1 VNINQPLN
9 KSEATTNA
17 FTTKKV
23 KYYNL
28 SYSTT
33 NLLSLMPFHRAGQFI
48 LANRFLVCPKNAKYN
63 CKY

>member
-33 NLLSLMPFHRAGQFI
+33 NLLSLMPFHKGWSIYTCQQI
-48 LANRFLVCPKNAKYN
+48 SGLSQKCQI
-63 CKY
+63 